1 MIYCKIK
8 NLLKKNNK
16 TKYWL
21 VNELE
26 TDYKSLN
33 KLLDNSTTSIHFDT
47 LEKLCKAFHCTLDDL
62 FEIK

>member
-47 LEKLCKAFHCTLDDL
+47 LEKLCKAFNCTLDDL

>member
-47 LEKLCKAFHCTLDDL
+47 LEKLCKVFNCTLDDL